1 MTRNLIA
8 TCVDVKNEQIIIIVI
23 IIIIIIIIVIIST
36 PFALA

>member
-8 TCVDVKNEQIIIIVI
+8 ACVDVKNEQI

-36 PFALA
+36 PFAFA